1 MLDDGCVQLLLSHDV
16 YERAAV
22 VEAAQAYAGHHLH
35 VAVLSTSAD
44 ETEIVVRTSP
54 PGPESERL
62 LSEFLNHAL
71 DLSIRRKLGRG

>member
-1 MLDDGCVQLLLSHDV
+1 MPDDGCVQLLLSHDV
-16 YERAAV
+16 YERAAM
-22 VEAAQAYAGHHLH
+22 VEAAASLCRPSPP